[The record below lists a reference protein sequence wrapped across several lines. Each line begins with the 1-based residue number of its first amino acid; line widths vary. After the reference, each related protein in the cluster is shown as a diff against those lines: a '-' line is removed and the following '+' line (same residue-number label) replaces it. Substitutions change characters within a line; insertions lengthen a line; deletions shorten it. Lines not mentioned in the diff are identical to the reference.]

1 MKLKFLQKNV
11 LALLT
16 SFALLFHFVANA
28 QTTIPSLSGN
38 SGNVIGTLQ
47 SHANESIYLDAEVGN
62 CNFTSNAT
70 SMTSIGLS
78 AFALSTVTTP
88 NNGNAFSGISIY
100 MKDVP
105 AATTTIAAGSYSL
118 TGYTL
123 VYSGSITFAAIN
135 TWTYVNLTTPYVR
148 SPGTNLQIL
157 FIRTDNVLHT
167 GFSANCSNGNSA
179 AGTGALTTRRYN
191 NATAVSTSSILTP
204 ASPFRMGVSFR
215 RINPNDAA
223 VTQIYTLGKIPIPY
237 ATPHVIKANVTN
249 VGLNAMT
256 NIAVNLNVTG
266 ANVFSTSTVIPSLAV
281 GASTVVS
288 FNPFIPTNL
297 GTNSINVSLGA
308 DDIACNNLLTVS
320 QLVSGNAYT
329 YAYGTVSN
337 GGVGFT
343 GATGDFVAK
352 FNTNTATTVNQVSV
366 NFAGSGQP
374 FKIGIWDASVTGT
387 PNVLLWESTAQ
398 TSTTGVF
405 TLPVSP
411 AVAVSGDFFVGVRQ
425 TGTVNVNFA
434 YQSEAPIRPTT
445 FYFTSPTGGTTWTD
459 FAPNSPF
466 KFMVEP
472 RLTLANDVGVSS
484 IVLPAGGS
492 TIEICNT
499 PITPS
504 ANVSNYGANAQT
516 NLSVTMTIKK
526 AGTAV
531 FTDTQVIPSM
541 ASGASAVVTFASFN
555 PGTLPAGTT
564 AFTTECTT
572 SLASDLD
579 PTNDKV
585 SNAFNVISST
595 FSGSSA
601 TYKYANRYACAAAN
615 PLLPAAN
622 YSWITQTA
630 SEITWAIGDD
640 EIQPLTL
647 PFGFS
652 FFGTVY
658 NTAYVSSNGWVSFTD
673 PTALTQAV
681 QRATVAIPT
690 AGGIENYIAGALRD
704 MDMTAATFSDTHL
717 YYGGTPSQYVITYW
731 HVHAFG
737 ALVGDYITFQ
747 IILNEDG
754 SIKLQY
760 NDAESTTVLP
770 TAITNG
776 STVGIENSTASEGIQ
791 YRYLTAGG
799 PMFGSPMAVDY
810 VLLTPLPLRLLSFD
824 AENKN
829 HVNNLTW
836 KTSAEVN
843 TSRFEVERSFD
854 GNKYSK
860 MGEVKAINI
869 REKQNTYT
877 FTDVKP
883 IEGLNYYR
891 LKMIDLDGKS
901 TYSMIR
907 VINSTSTVQNVKV
920 YPNPTSN
927 VITTDFSLEEENEGM
942 IQIFDALGSM
952 VSQQAAD
959 YKAGANRVR
968 TDVSALPAGIY
979 FVKLGLK
986 DQVIYLDKF
995 VKQ

>member
-1 MKLKFLQKNV
+1 M
-11 LALLT
+11 
-16 SFALLFHFVANA
+16 
-28 QTTIPSLSGN
+28 
-38 SGNVIGTLQ
+38 
-47 SHANESIYLDAEVGN
+47 
-62 CNFTSNAT
+62 
-70 SMTSIGLS
+70 
-78 AFALSTVTTP
+78 
-88 NNGNAFSGISIY
+88 
-100 MKDVP
+100 
-105 AATTTIAAGSYSL
+105 
-118 TGYTL
+118 
-123 VYSGSITFAAIN
+123 
-135 TWTYVNLTTPYVR
+135 
-148 SPGTNLQIL
+148 
-157 FIRTDNVLHT
+157 
-167 GFSANCSNGNSA
+167 
-179 AGTGALTTRRYN
+179 
-191 NATAVSTSSILTP
+191 
-204 ASPFRMGVSFR
+204 
-215 RINPNDAA
+215 
-223 VTQIYTLGKIPIPY
+223 
-237 ATPHVIKANVTN
+237 
-249 VGLNAMT
+249 
-256 NIAVNLNVTG
+256 
-266 ANVFSTSTVIPSLAV
+266 
-281 GASTVVS
+281 
-288 FNPFIPTNL
+288 
-297 GTNSINVSLGA
+297 
-308 DDIACNNLLTVS
+308 
-320 QLVSGNAYT
+320 
-329 YAYGTVSN
+329 
-337 GGVGFT
+337 
-343 GATGDFVAK
+343 
-352 FNTNTATTVNQVSV
+352 
-366 NFAGSGQP
+366 
-374 FKIGIWDASVTGT
+374 
-387 PNVLLWESTAQ
+387 LWESLPQ
-398 TSTTGVF
+398 TSTAGVF

-425 TGTVNVNFA
+425 TGTANVSFA

-445 FYFTSPTGGTTWTD
+445 FYFTSPTGGTTWND

-484 IVLPAGGS
+484 IVVPAGGS
-492 TIEICNT
+492 NVELCST

-516 NLSVTMTIKK
+516 NLNVTMTIKK
-526 AGTAV
+526 AGVAV
-531 FTDTQVIPSM
+531 FTDTQVIPTM
-541 ASGASAVVTFASFN
+541 ASGASTLVTFASFN
-555 PGTLPAGTT
+555 PGTVPAGST

-585 SNAFNVISST
+585 SNAFNVIYN
-595 FSGSSA
+595 FNSGSSA
-601 TYKYANRYACAAAN
+601 TYKFANRYACATGGS
-615 PLLPAAN
+615 LLPAAN

-630 SEITWAIGDD
+630 NEITWVTGDD

-658 NTAYVSSNGWVSFTD
+658 NTAYVSTNGWASFTD
-673 PTALTQAV
+673 PSTLLPAV
-681 QRATVAIPT
+681 QRAAVAIPT

-704 MDMTAATFSDTHL
+704 MDMTAATYTDTHL
-717 YYGGTPSQYVITYW
+717 YYGGTASQFVITYF

-737 ALVGDYITFQ
+737 ALATDYITFQ
-747 IILNEDG
+747 IILNDDG

-760 NDAESTTVLP
+760 NDAESTVVLP

-776 STVGIENSTASEGIQ
+776 STVGIENADGSEGAQ
-791 YRYLTAGG
+791 YRFLAAGG
-799 PMFGSPMAVDY
+799 PMFGSPMAVDF
-810 VLLTPLPLRLLSFD
+810 VLLTPLPLRMLSFD

-843 TSRFEVERSFD
+843 TNRFEVERSAD
-854 GNKYSK
+854 GKSYSK
-860 MGEVKAINI
+860 MGEVKAVNI

-927 VITTDFSLEEENEGM
+927 MITTDFSLEEENEGM

-968 TDVSALPAGIY
+968 TDVSALPSGIY